1 MGDVQFHVVG
11 VLLHGGGL
19 RSTGVRLFGKG
30 ERGETGQGQDDDGF
44 HEITCLLPERRPART
59 QERGGWFGT
68 LSRGSIRGKW
78 CCGARCNS
86 TEILGSGRCD
96 SYGRMP

>member
-59 QERGGWFGT
+59 QGRGGFLKGIDT
-68 LSRGSIRGKW
+68 GRSGVA
-78 CCGARCNS
+78 ARAV
-86 TEILGSGRCD
+86 TARK
-96 SYGRMP
+96 Y